1 MKRLETFRDFMNL
14 TAQRKCPPG
23 FKFDDTLKVCVPKY
37 PRSSSY
43 YGGFGHSHS
52 KDNDNGNGD
61 NGMVTAMATATG
73 QVMATEAMVAMAE
86 TVAANEDF

>member
-1 MKRLETFRDFMNL
+1 MGMKRLETFKGFMNL

-23 FKFDDTLKVCVPKY
+23 FKFDDTLKVCVPKF

-52 KDNDNGNGD
+52 
-61 NGMVTAMATATG
+61 
-73 QVMATEAMVAMAE
+73 
-86 TVAANEDF
+86 

>member
-1 MKRLETFRDFMNL
+1 MKRLETFKGFMNL

-23 FKFDDTLKVCVPKY
+23 FKFDDTLKVCVPKF

-52 KDNDNGNGD
+52 KTIMAMAITV
-61 NGMVTAMATATG
+61 MVTAMATATG

>member
-1 MKRLETFRDFMNL
+1 MGMKRLETFKGFMNL

-23 FKFDDTLKVCVPKY
+23 FKFDDTLKVCVPKF

-52 KDNDNGNGD
+52 KDNENGNGS
-61 NGMVTAMATATG
+61 NGSNGSTTN
-73 QVMATEAMVAMAE
+73 
-86 TVAANEDF
+86 ANGNGNGNGNGGNGGNGGGE